1 MRAATHSGRR
11 TTLMKPAPA
20 TSALAMTSF
29 GGRDWIRIWAICG
42 GAMRAARA
50 RRRARLVA

>member
-1 MRAATHSGRR
+1 MRAEIHSGRR
-11 TTLMKPAPA
+11 TKLIKPAPA
-20 TSALAMTSF
+20 TSALAMTSLA
-29 GGRDWIRIWAICG
+29 GRDWIRIWAICG